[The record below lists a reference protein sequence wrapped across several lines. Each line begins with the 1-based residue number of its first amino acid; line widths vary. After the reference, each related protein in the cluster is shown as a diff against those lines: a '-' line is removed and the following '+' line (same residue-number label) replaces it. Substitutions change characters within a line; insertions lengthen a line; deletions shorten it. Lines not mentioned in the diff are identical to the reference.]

1 MNNNLEAFEAVNT
14 HGISIKN
21 LKNKRV
27 DICSFANVVGVVL
40 KIIDDS

>member
-1 MNNNLEAFEAVNT
+1 MNKNLEAFEAVDT

-27 DICSFANVVGVVL
+27 DICNFANVVCVVL
-40 KIIDDS
+40 EIIDDS